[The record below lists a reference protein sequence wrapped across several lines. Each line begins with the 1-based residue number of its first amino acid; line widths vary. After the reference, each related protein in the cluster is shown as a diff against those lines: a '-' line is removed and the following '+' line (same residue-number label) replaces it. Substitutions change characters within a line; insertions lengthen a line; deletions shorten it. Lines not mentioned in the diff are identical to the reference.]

1 MKITL
6 TSFFLVFFS
15 SFLTAQLGPKE
26 ILVDSISVHFDF
38 NKAEITQ
45 LVDFQQ
51 KIALPRNNVSRI
63 LVVAYTDSVGSVAY
77 NCNLASRRM
86 ESVRKVLQHS
96 SYSTIKIDT
105 VNASEVKGVRLKND
119 GLNRRV
125 DVLFIG
131 KSIQQELV
139 YDENQSF
146 EFQLGTPID
155 LHINFVYGTADF
167 VQNTYPNLEKLVQL
181 LKNDTTLLV
190 ALGGHVCCGPD
201 MALSRSRAQ
210 AVKVYLVK
218 NGIDR
223 NRITATGYSNTKPLV
238 KETNNVSK
246 AINRRVEA
254 VFTRK
259 M

>member
-1 MKITL
+1 MKLTL

-15 SFLTAQLGPKE
+15 SFLTVQLGPKE
-26 ILVDSISVHFDF
+26 ILIDSISVRFDF
-38 NKAEITQ
+38 NKADITQ
-45 LVDFQQ
+45 LVDFQR
-51 KIALPRNNVSRI
+51 KLALPRDNVSRI
-63 LVVAYTDSVGSVAY
+63 LIVAYTDSVGSVAY

-86 ESVRKVLQHS
+86 ESVSEILQHS
-96 SYSTIKIDT
+96 SYSTIKTDT
-105 VNASEVKGVRLKND
+105 VNASETNGFRLNND

-125 DVLFIG
+125 DVLFVG
-131 KSIQQELV
+131 NTTKQELV

-146 EFQLGTPID
+146 EFQLDTPID
-155 LHINFVYGTADF
+155 LHINFVYGTAEF

-181 LKNDTTLLV
+181 LKNDTTLFV

-210 AVKVYLVK
+210 AVMVYLVK

-254 VFTRK
+254 AFTRK
-259 M
+259 L